1 MCEVQLNKDGIVYDW
16 IWDIVWL
23 NEKCDVRQWSDW
35 MHSCSLPGIGGI
47 DTASTNNVNT
57 TASGVTAVVAAI
69 AAVHKV
75 AILISGIAGIVV
87 WKYGSV
93 W

>member
-1 MCEVQLNKDGIVYDW
+1 
-16 IWDIVWL
+16 
-23 NEKCDVRQWSDW
+23 

-47 DTASTNNVNT
+47 DTASTNNV
-57 TASGVTAVVAAI
+57 

-93 W
+93 WLDGVDMGETVSVILC